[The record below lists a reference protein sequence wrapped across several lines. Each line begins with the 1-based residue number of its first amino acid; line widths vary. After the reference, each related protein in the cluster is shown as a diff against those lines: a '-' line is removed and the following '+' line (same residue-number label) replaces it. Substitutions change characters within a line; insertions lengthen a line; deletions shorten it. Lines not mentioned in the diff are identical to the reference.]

1 MRSIF
6 FKSFRGYLFIIILLA
21 VLAPL
26 LVFGTVKSRFTSAA
40 FTDLTRTAEALEIT
54 VAHLLEHDSASLD
67 SLTDIIGPR
76 LGIRI
81 TIIARDGTVLAD
93 SEEQPDSM
101 ENHRTRP
108 EVICAFNGR
117 TGNTTRYSETLR
129 RNMLYAAVPVIVN
142 DSIPAVIR
150 TSLFFSDLSSTITQ
164 IAVDITVLTSAVL
177 LAGLIAA
184 WFFSRSV
191 SIPIRSIAG
200 VTRRVKEGDFSAR
213 AAPSSINELDQLS
226 TDINGMI
233 EKTMQLVNELS
244 EQNAAQDAILA
255 SIVEG
260 LVVIDHSGA
269 VVTANRSFIK
279 IACGENLSH
288 SNNYMDYISA
298 PAFRDFISIAL
309 HDDVS
314 EGKVKSAGNIYTVSV
329 APVSAT
335 DRKVFTFRD
344 ITEAEKLLRIKRD
357 FAANVSH
364 ELRTPLTSIKGF
376 SETLLE
382 GADEES
388 RKHIE
393 TILRNTDR
401 LIRMTDDIRTLSE
414 LEHPS
419 MTLDFK
425 PVMIEN
431 IINDTIGIFRRQA
444 DQKGLL
450 LDVEIEKDLPPIDAD
465 RHSVEQVLV
474 NLLENAIRYTT
485 SGCVTVR
492 TDFRGKY
499 VTIVIADTGSGIP
512 QEHLPRLFERFYVV
526 DRARSRSRG
535 GTGLGLAIVKH
546 IMTLHGGW
554 VRVSSTPGEGSM
566 FTVAFPIHHDRGPE
580 S

>member
-6 FKSFRGYLFIIILLA
+6 TRSFRGFLVVIILLA

-26 LVFGTVKSRFTSAA
+26 LVFGTIRSRFTSAA
-40 FTDLTRTAEALEIT
+40 FTDLSRTAGALEIT

-67 SLTDIIGPR
+67 SLTDIIGPS

-108 EVICAFNGR
+108 EVICAFNGKV
-117 TGNTTRYSETLR
+117 GNTTRYSETMGR
-129 RNMLYAAVPVIVN
+129 EMLYAAVPVIVN

-150 TSLFFSDLSSTITQ
+150 TSLFFSDLRSTLGQ
-164 IAVDITVLTSAVL
+164 VGVDIAVVTSAVL
-177 LAGLIAA
+177 LAGLVAA
-184 WFFSRSV
+184 WFFSRSI
-191 SIPIRSIAG
+191 SIPIQSIAG
-200 VTRRVKEGDFSAR
+200 VTRKVEEGDFSAR
-213 AAPSSINELDQLS
+213 TAPCSIRELDQLS

-233 EKTMQLVNELS
+233 TKTMQLVDKLS
-244 EQNAAQDAILA
+244 EQNAAQEAILG

-260 LVVIDHSGA
+260 LVVIDHSHE
-269 VVTANRSFIK
+269 VVTANRSFIEM
-279 IACGENLSH
+279 ACGEKPAYSDDYL
-288 SNNYMDYISA
+288 DYITV
-298 PAFRDFISIAL
+298 PEFRDFISIAL
-309 HDDVS
+309 HEDVS
-314 EGKVKSAGNIYTVSV
+314 EGKVESGGKVFTVSV
-329 APVSAT
+329 APVSGT
-335 DRKVFTFRD
+335 DRKVFTIRD
-344 ITEAEKLLRIKRD
+344 VTELENLMRIKRD
-357 FAANVSH
+357 FAANLSH

-382 GADEES
+382 EADEES
-388 RKHIE
+388 IGHIE

-401 LIRMTDDIRTLSE
+401 LIRLTDDIRVLSE
-414 LEHPS
+414 LEHPLR
-419 MTLDFK
+419 TLDFK
-425 PVMIEN
+425 PVMIEDV
-431 IINDTIGIFRRQA
+431 INDVMGIFRRQA
-444 DQKGLL
+444 DEKGLIL
-450 LDVEIEKDLPPIDAD
+450 NVEIEKELPPVDAD
-465 RHSVEQVLV
+465 RYSVEQVLV
-474 NLLENAIRYTT
+474 NLLENAIRYTS
-485 SGCVTVR
+485 SGSVTVR

-499 VTIVIADTGSGIP
+499 VTIVISDTGSGIS

-554 VRVSSTPGEGSM
+554 VRVSSTLGEGSM
-566 FTVAFPIHHDRGPE
+566 FTVAFPASYDRSPE

>member
-6 FKSFRGYLFIIILLA
+6 IKSFRGYLFVIILLA

-129 RNMLYAAVPVIVN
+129 QDMLYAAVPVIVN

-150 TSLFFSDLSSTITQ
+150 TSLFFSDLSSTINQ

-184 WFFSRSV
+184 WFFSRSI
-191 SIPIRSIAG
+191 SIPIQSIAG

-213 AAPSSINELDQLS
+213 AAPCSIKELDQLS

-244 EQNAAQDAILA
+244 EQNAAQDAILG
-255 SIVEG
+255 SIIEG

-279 IACGENLSH
+279 IACGEKQSH
-288 SNNYMDYISA
+288 SNDYLDYISA
-298 PAFRDFISIAL
+298 PEFRDFISIAL

-314 EGKVKSAGNIYTVSV
+314 EGKVKSAGNVYTVSV
-329 APVSAT
+329 APVSET

-344 ITEAEKLLRIKRD
+344 ITEAEKLMRIKRD

-450 LDVEIEKDLPPIDAD
+450 LDVEIEKELPPIDAD

-485 SGCVTVR
+485 SGYVTVR
-492 TDFRGKY
+492 TDLRGKY
-499 VTIVIADTGSGIP
+499 VTIVIADTGSGIS
-512 QEHLPRLFERFYVV
+512 QEYLPRLFERFYVV

-554 VRVSSTPGEGSM
+554 VRVTSTPGEGSM